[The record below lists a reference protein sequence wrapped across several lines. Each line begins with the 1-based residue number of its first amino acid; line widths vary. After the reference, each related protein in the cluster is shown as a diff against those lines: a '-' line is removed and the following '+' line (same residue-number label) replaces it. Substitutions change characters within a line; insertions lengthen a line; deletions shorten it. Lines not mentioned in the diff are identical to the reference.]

1 MEKNVLI
8 VLAVVSLFL
17 VSCGPMDVIVP
28 VLKGNYAYQ
37 RGEYQEAT
45 VNYLAALSGER
56 YQEWIRYNLGNV
68 YRALGE
74 GEAALEMWNMAET
87 AQNPQMLFLVHFNR
101 GTLYFELGNYREAY
115 EEFKRALELD
125 HTSIDAKVN
134 LEMSLEKIQAG
145 KSGAVSPAKSQEDS
159 KQKIQDNLQ
168 RILEYVRHKE
178 GDHWASSRENP
189 EDSQNNW

>member
-8 VLAVVSLFL
+8 AVVSLFL
-17 VSCGPMDVIVP
+17 VSCSPKNVIVP

-37 RGEYQEAT
+37 RGEYQEAI
-45 VNYLAALSGER
+45 VNYLSALSSER

-74 GEAALEMWNMAET
+74 GEAALEMWGMAET
-87 AQNPQMLFLVHFNR
+87 TQNPQVLFLVHFNR
-101 GTLYFELGNYREAY
+101 GTLYFELGNYRGAY
-115 EEFKRALELD
+115 EEFKQALELD

-145 KSGAVSPAKSQEDS
+145 KSEAVAPVKTQEDS
-159 KQKIQDNLQ
+159 KQAIQDNLQ
-168 RILEYVRHKE
+168 RILEYVRNKE